1 MKNHILI
8 AVALLFFIACGKTE
22 KSVEQQNTFDTIV
35 EKSNEIEIK
44 EVEKPI
50 YNYEQDSD
58 FSKELDLNLLAK
70 VATNL
75 KIKYQDIKID
85 ESNSIRFNDK
95 ISFLVITYLAEKDKV
110 SEEDLG
116 NYFEKKSFLL
126 INQTEK
132 L

>member
-8 AVALLFFIACGKTE
+8 AVALLFFIGWGKKD
-22 KSVEQQNTFDTIV
+22 KSLKQQKTFDTIV

-75 KIKYQDIKID
+75 KIKYEDIKID

-110 SEEDLG
+110 SEEDFG